1 MAPQINGAAETII
14 IGLLFRIPE
23 YKCRNIE
30 KLLYLWQ
37 LLNYQTDINEIKAT
51 KCAKA
56 HNLKLSTCWESPFQS
71 FKDWCGLK
79 IIRPSIVVETY
90 VIIKSLGV
98 AVMVFV
104 RFPTFP

>member
-56 HNLKLSTCWESPFQS
+56 HNLKLSTC

-104 RFPTFP
+104 RFPAFP